1 MDSRQMSL
9 TVNCIISL
17 WKSPFVDRSQ
27 PSNLSCTIYNLISGT
42 VCQSWACDY
51 TAATTYS
58 RFQAK
63 QCRLLMYYEYT
74 VFIMA
79 SPFRHRGIKIFQI
92 FVCHWSSLTCCRL
105 VVKQKKSPAQLCC
118 LLYYCFPVYCR
129 LMWVPEQNLTWWQ
142 KVNTLTQQQ
151 QQQQQTLPTEHRRQ
165 R

>member
-63 QCRLLMYYEYT
+63 QCQWLMYYERT

-79 SPFRHRGIKIFQI
+79 SPFRHQGLKIFQI
-92 FVCHWSSLTCCRL
+92 FVCHWSSLTCCR
-105 VVKQKKSPAQLCC
+105 VVAKQKKGRLPSSAV
-118 LLYYCFPVYCR
+118 YCTIAFLYCR
-129 LMWVPEQNLTWWQ
+129 LMWVPGQNLTWWQ

-151 QQQQQTLPTEHRRQ
+151 QQQTLPTEHRRQ